1 MSEPVVHHCL
11 FYDYVEDVVEKRA
24 PLRADHLALA
34 RAWKDDGRI
43 VMAGALGDPPHG
55 ALFVF
60 RVEDPEQIEEFVALD
75 PYVSGGI
82 VTGHRVVPWNVVIQ
96 SGPSQRPSGQS

>member
-1 MSEPVVHHCL
+1 MSDAAAEPVVHHCL

-34 RAWKDDGRI
+34 RRWKADGRI
-43 VMAGALGDPPHG
+43 VMAGALGSPPHG

-60 RVEDPEQIEEFVALD
+60 RVDDPAEIDEFVGAD

-82 VTGHRVVPWNVVIQ
+82 VTGHRVVAWNVVI
-96 SGPSQRPSGQS
+96 